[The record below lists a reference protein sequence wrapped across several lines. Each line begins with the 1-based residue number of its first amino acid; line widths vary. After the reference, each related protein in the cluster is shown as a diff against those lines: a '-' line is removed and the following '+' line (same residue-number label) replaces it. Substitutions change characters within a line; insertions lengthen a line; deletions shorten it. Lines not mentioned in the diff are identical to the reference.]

1 MPSTEIATANTT
13 AVAPGGGGALSLSPQ
28 QTAWTPEQLAVV
40 KQLGLE
46 GASEGELKLFLHVCQ
61 QTGLD
66 PFAKQIY
73 GIMRNQY
80 NSQTRRSEPKLT
92 IQTGIDGFRLVAS
105 RRDRNTGAP
114 SQYEGRVGPLWCG
127 RDGIWTDVWTEPGH
141 PYAAKVGVY
150 KTGFRDALWAICHYT
165 EYVQTKADGTPVPMW
180 ERMPANQLAKCAEAA
195 ALRGAFPQDL
205 SGVYAPE
212 EMGHVAAQS
221 LANRTVDAAPMRS
234 DEEQEQWDAMAA
246 AEKALDAEALGAL
259 YKAAAKVKND
269 ALVAAISAAGFRVK
283 RALVEKAEREAEAG
297 PAVSEVVD
305 AEVVPD
311 QVPAAA
317 QEPVQQAPEPAPA
330 VQQEPVSTAADVNL
344 ITRSGVAGLSTLF
357 GKIGAETPDKKRRFI
372 KEHLGIDIE
381 SLTVLTVGQANLV
394 IEAINKVADSRKR
407 TAEEPED
414 VPFPTDEPE

>member
-1 MPSTEIATANTT
+1 MPSTEIATAANTT
-13 AVAPGGGGALSLSPQ
+13 VAAGGGGALSLSPQ

-80 NSQTRRSEPKLT
+80 NQQTRRSEPKLT

-114 SQYEGRVGPLWCG
+114 SLYEGRVGPLWCG
-127 RDGIWTDVWTEPGH
+127 RDGIWTDVWTEIGH

-150 KTGFRDALWAICHYT
+150 KTGFRDALWAICHYS
-165 EYVQTKADGTPVPMW
+165 EYVQTKQDGSPVPMW

-221 LANRTVDAAPMRS
+221 LANRTVDASPMRS
-234 DEEQEQWDAMAA
+234 DEEQAQWDAMAT
-246 AEKALDAEALGAL
+246 AEQALDTEALSVL
-259 YKAAAKVKND
+259 YKDAAKVKND
-269 ALVAAISAAGFRVK
+269 ALVAAVSAAGFRVK
-283 RALVEKAEREAEAG
+283 RALAAKAEREAVQESPVAD
-297 PAVSEVVD
+297 EVVD
-305 AEVVPD
+305 AEVVPS
-311 QVPAAA
+311 PNEAA
-317 QEPVQQAPEPAPA
+317 
-330 VQQEPVSTAADVNL
+330 SADVVEQVTPQDDPL
-344 ITRSGVAGLSTLF
+344 ITEAGKTALALLF
-357 GKIGAETPDKKRRFI
+357 GRAGINSPEGRVRAVKDS
-372 KEHLGIDIE
+372 LGIDIQGLAE
-381 SLTVLTVGQANLV
+381 LHVSQADALV
-394 IEAINKVADSRKR
+394 KALGKMANARK
-407 TAEEPED
+407 AKAQEPED
-414 VPFPTDEPE
+414 VPLPDEPS